1 MLLKSRGSTRE
12 AEFLLLLLNNRFSS
26 TRNNGGNSFN
36 KYTLKFL
43 TEKLINIGRKPVTI
57 IQPLT
62 NPPSKDKMSYLY
74 LPTYPPTLSLSFSI
88 FFSTFSSSNYT
99 HIDHNLID
107 IPKLYYPR
115 NETSP
120 SRFSLFISLSLSS
133 LPLFFLLYF
142 FSSFFFILLSLCR
155 GVASMSIPPQD
166 IATRNRDE
174 GAI

>member
-120 SRFSLFISLSLSS
+120 SRFSLFISLSLFPPPL
-133 LPLFFLLYF
+133 LPLFFF
-142 FSSFFFILLSLCR
+142 FFFFILLSLCR

>member
-120 SRFSLFISLSLSS
+120 SRFSLFISLSLFPPP
-133 LPLFFLLYF
+133 LPPPLFFF
-142 FSSFFFILLSLCR
+142 FFFFYSSFTLSWR
-155 GVASMSIPPQD
+155 GINVYPA
-166 IATRNRDE
+166 ARHRHAE
-174 GAI
+174 